1 MNFKQIEMV
10 GFKSFADPV
19 KIVWQPGINAIVGP
33 NGCGKS
39 NVADAIKWVLG
50 EQSSKNLRGDTMQD
64 VIFKGTEKRK
74 GTSYCEVSLCFDNSN
89 KLFNTPFE
97 EFTITR
103 KLYKNGDSEYMLNNT
118 PCRLKQI
125 VEILHNTGVGKGGY
139 SIISQGMVSKI
150 LQSKPEERRVI
161 FEEAAG
167 IAGYK
172 AKKVE
177 AERKLERTQANLDN
191 IQNILTEIDRQLA
204 PLKKQ
209 SETAKVYLKLKEEL
223 KLLEVNAYIYQ
234 YDYASE
240 NKEIINAKIDAIVK
254 DLNARQSELDKVVER
269 YNSDFDKLNNLDI
282 DVKTVHGRILDLTV
296 QLEKQ
301 YGQSSLVQ
309 EKIKNLVVEVDRI
322 KDQIT
327 SNEKKIDQTNIDLY
341 NNKNAKTAK
350 ENEVIVS
357 KNKLGEYE
365 NSYRDICKELQVG
378 EEEAMDMQKDLFAS
392 LDKLSDVK
400 AKVSALR
407 VEDDNY
413 TANLNLAMSD
423 KAELNRKLNELVEQE
438 NLNLTKLQEFANN
451 KKQLEGEVS
460 KYTQAHNNLLGDIRL
475 TESKLN
481 DCNSNRIS
489 LRQHLT
495 IYQSMQKEYEGFAG
509 SVRKLLKDA
518 ENNQELKRRIIGVVA
533 NLIKVEDKYQTAIE
547 MALGNAVQNIVT
559 ASDEYAKYLISYLK
573 SHEYGRVTFLPLN
586 SVKTR
591 KFDDRYARYL
601 SDRGVLG
608 IASKLIKYDSNI
620 EPVISSLLGT
630 TVIVDTSDTAVE
642 LAKQTGYSFRIVTLD
657 GDIISTQGSITG
669 GSKKT
674 QGTNI
679 LSRETEIAETSK
691 MLSKLDAEYSELTSK
706 LTHFQKEYEDVN
718 SKMTELSNNIH
729 NIEIEYAK
737 VNEIYA
743 NINVN
748 KVATQNDMVK
758 LDGSIGKYN
767 QMLQSIHNELA
778 KLESAEGEISE
789 QKNNFGT
796 NQNDF
801 AVLKN
806 RREEYINKITEL
818 KIYIAGRESEILALD
833 QEIDRLNAEVGDIT
847 ANNVEL
853 QKVYNLNNAML
864 EEYKKSTDISAMEIA
879 NTSVEQ
885 TLRQEKAKLEE
896 LENSKS
902 TLQSD
907 LRYYDEERLRL
918 MEEVNKLQDKKYQ
931 QDLNLTKVDTD
942 IETMQERV
950 WEEYELT
957 YASAL
962 QYKQDIFD
970 LKSALPEINRLKRQ
984 IQGLGNININAIEDY
999 KLLEARH
1006 GNMYEQAQDLIKAE
1020 NDIKDIIKSLSEEM
1034 TEIFVTAFDKINE
1047 NFGVIFKELFGGGK
1061 ASLQLLD
1068 APTVLDA
1075 GVEIVAVPPEK
1086 KLNST
1091 KLLSGGEQALVA
1103 IAILFA
1109 ILKLK
1114 PMPFCLLDEIEAPL
1128 DEANVYRFVQ
1138 YLKRYAGETQFVVI
1152 THKKPTMEYSD
1163 CLFGITMEEKGVSK
1177 VVSVKLN
1184 EAVKMAEVK

>member
-1 MNFKQIEMV
+1 MI
-10 GFKSFADPV
+10 GFKSFADPI
-19 KIVWQPGINAIVGP
+19 KIVLQPGINAIVGP

-74 GTSYCEVSLCFDNSN
+74 GTSFCEVSLCFDNSN

-191 IQNILTEIDRQLA
+191 IQNILTEIDRQLT

-209 SETAKVYLKLKEEL
+209 SETAKIYLKLKEEL

-240 NKEIINAKIDAIVK
+240 NKEIIQAKIDSIVK
-254 DLNARQSELDKVVER
+254 ELTQKQKDLDSVVVR
-269 YNSDFDKLNNLDI
+269 YNSDFNKLNNLDE
-282 DVKTVHGRILDLTV
+282 DVKSVHERILDLTV

-301 YGQSSLVQ
+301 FGQSNLVK
-309 EKIKNLVVEVDRI
+309 EKIKNLVSEVTRLEEEISDN
-322 KDQIT
+322 KAKLDQLNQSVYT
-327 SNEKKIDQTNIDLY
+327 S
-341 NNKNAKTAK
+341 KNTKASK
-350 ENEVIVS
+350 ENEVLIS
-357 KNKLGEYE
+357 KTQLGELEQNYLE
-365 NSYRDICKELQVG
+365 VCNELQIG
-378 EEEAMDMQKDLFAS
+378 EEEAIGLQQDLLDS
-392 LDKLSDVK
+392 LNKLSDVK
-400 AKVSALR
+400 ARVSALK
-407 VEDDNY
+407 VEKENY
-413 TANLNLAMSD
+413 SNNLDTALAD
-423 KAELNRKLNELVEQE
+423 KNELNRKLTL
-438 NLNLTKLQEFANN
+438 LQTDEDARL
-451 KKQLEGEVS
+451 KQLQTMARDKKEKESLVSQLNQKQNTLRGEIDILN
-460 KYTQAHNNLLGDIRL
+460 KNLA
-475 TESKLN
+475 E
-481 DCNSNRIS
+481 CNSS
-489 LRQHLT
+489 T
-495 IYQSMQKEYEGFAG
+495 IRVKQQLNMYESMQREYEGFAG
-509 SVRKLLKDA
+509 AVRRLLKDS
-518 ENNQELKRRIIGVVA
+518 EQNQELKKRIIGVVA
-533 NLIKVEDKYQTAIE
+533 NLIKVPEKYQVAIE

-559 ASDEYAKYLISYLK
+559 ASDEFAKYLINYLK
-573 SHEYGRVTFLPLN
+573 QKEYGRVTFLPLN
-586 SVKTR
+586 SVKIR
-591 KFDDRYARYL
+591 VFDNKYL
-601 SDRGVLG
+601 SYLKGNDIFG
-608 IASKLIKYDSNI
+608 IAENLIEFDNSIK
-620 EPVISSLLGT
+620 PVISSLLGT
-630 TVIVDTSDTAVE
+630 TVIVRDSDTAVN
-642 LAKQTGYSFRIVTLD
+642 LAKSTGYSFRIVTLD

-674 QGTNI
+674 QGTNL
-679 LSRETEIAETSK
+679 LSRETEIQELTATLK
-691 MLSKLDAEYSELTSK
+691 KLELEYSNLTNIVNNKTAEYKK
-706 LTHFQKEYEDVN
+706 LIEEVN
-718 SKMTELSNNIH
+718 SMTISIH
-729 NIEIEYAK
+729 NMEVAYAK
-737 VNEIYA
+737 ENEVYS
-743 NINVN
+743 NINAS
-748 KVATQNDMVK
+748 KTAMQNDLTK
-758 LDGSIGKYN
+758 IDSNIDKFN
-767 QMLQSIHNELA
+767 QMLQSINNELN
-778 KLESAEGEISE
+778 KYESQEGEIHD
-789 QKNNFGT
+789 KNTNFGQ

-801 AVLKN
+801 SVLKA
-806 RREEYINKITEL
+806 RREDLLNKITEL
-818 KIYIAGRESEILALD
+818 KIAIAGMESEISIFD
-833 QEIDRLNAEVGDIT
+833 QEIDRTNAEIGLILEENT
-847 ANNVEL
+847 HLAKQL
-853 QKVYNLNNAML
+853 NLNKTML
-864 EEYKKSTDISAMEIA
+864 DEYKKSTDVVTLERA
-879 NTSVEQ
+879 NTLAEED
-885 TLRQEKAKLEE
+885 LRKERLKLQE
-896 LENSKS
+896 LENSKTS
-902 TLQSD
+902 LQAD
-907 LRYYDEERLRL
+907 LRFYDNERLRL
-918 MEEVNKLQDKKYQ
+918 LEEVNKLQDKKYQ

-942 IETMQERV
+942 IESMQERV

-962 QYKQDIFD
+962 QFKQDIFD
-970 LKSALPEINRLKRQ
+970 LKSALQDINRIKKQ

-999 KLLEARH
+999 KLLEQRH
-1006 GNMYEQAQDLIKAE
+1006 GNMYEQAQDLLKAE
-1020 NDIKDIIKSLSEEM
+1020 NDIKEIIKSLSEEM
-1034 TEIFVTAFDKINE
+1034 TTIFVDQFNKINE
-1047 NFGVIFKELFGGGK
+1047 NFGIIFKELFGGGR
-1061 ASLQLLD
+1061 ASLKLLD
-1068 APTVLDA
+1068 ESSVLES
-1075 GVEIVAVPPEK
+1075 GVEIEAVPPEK

-1138 YLKRYAGETQFVVI
+1138 YLKRYAGETQFIVI